1 MSDIRQ
7 RAKRK
12 NKKRQIWFSY
22 FLFSTLIV
30 FDIFAIL
37 SAIGP
42 LVSGNSI
49 DCCTNNSS
57 MVDLMAK
64 MEKEKEGIMVTLE
77 VLAIGILILFNLV
90 ALLGLRRGRACLL
103 VPWMIAYFTGFCASY
118 FRVLLL
124 LAEQVD
130 DEDDGGPSIFDPL
143 ATAIIFNIAWLFV
156 CTIFKELIKHQQ
168 EVRAGPVK
176 V

>member
-12 NKKRQIWFSY
+12 NKKCQIWFSY

-37 SAIGP
+37 SAIG
-42 LVSGNSI
+42 VG
-49 DCCTNNSS
+49 
-57 MVDLMAK
+57 V
-64 MEKEKEGIMVTLE
+64 G
-77 VLAIGILILFNLV
+77 
-90 ALLGLRRGRACLL
+90 
-103 VPWMIAYFTGFCASY
+103 
-118 FRVLLL
+118 VLLL

-130 DEDDGGPSIFDPL
+130 DEDEGGPSIFYPL

-156 CTIFKELIKHQQ
+156 CSIFKELIKHQQ
-168 EVRAGPVK
+168 VLEVRAGPVED
-176 V
+176 